1 LLRYIEIIESCIG
14 KKAQMNLL
22 PMQPGDV
29 QATYADVDALVKD
42 VDYKPTTS
50 IEDGVANFVEWYRD
64 FYQV

>member
-29 QATYADVDALVKD
+29 LATYADVDALIKD

>member
-1 LLRYIEIIESCIG
+1 
-14 KKAQMNLL
+14 MNLL

-29 QATYADVDALVKD
+29 LATYADVDALIKD